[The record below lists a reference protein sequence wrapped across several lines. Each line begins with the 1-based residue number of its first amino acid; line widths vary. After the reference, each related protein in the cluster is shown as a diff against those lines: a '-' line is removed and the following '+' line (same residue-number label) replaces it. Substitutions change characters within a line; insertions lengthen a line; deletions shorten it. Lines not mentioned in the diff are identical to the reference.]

1 MNNPKGVY
9 DGITEL
15 ESMLLKLQHYKNIIR
30 LDYLEI
36 DIQNVN
42 QEAVQKVT
50 DLIEQRKNRLFELL
64 NSKFEK

>member
-1 MNNPKGVY
+1 MNSPKSVY
-9 DGITEL
+9 DSITEL
-15 ESMLLKLQHYKNIIR
+15 ESMLSKLQHYQNVIR

-50 DLIEQRKNRLFELL
+50 DLIEQRKNRLSEIL
-64 NSKFEK
+64 N